1 MRSITLIQLSYIVA
15 VQQTRNFGLAAKKCF
30 VSQPTLSM
38 QIQKAEEELDVVL
51 FDRSKKPV
59 EPTTIGIKLIKQAH
73 TILQEFSRLEEIV
86 HSERGEIEGKFSLGV
101 IPTLAPYLLPIFL
114 EEFVRQYPKV
124 HLVIEELQTHQI
136 IKKLGDDLLDA
147 GILVTPLK
155 NKQILENPL
164 FHEPFVIYLS
174 PKHPLY
180 ARKNVSAW
188 DLNLDDIWLLNEGH
202 CFRDQV
208 LEICKRAKGTQKSS
222 IHQNLIF
229 ESGNLETLK
238 GLVDQNFGY
247 TLLPYLA
254 TLKIPEVEKK
264 KKLKP
269 FKSPAPYRE
278 VSLVYSRSFL
288 KQGIISA
295 LESMIQKCIP
305 EELQGKNAKGQLVR
319 MPKIR

>member
-15 VQQTRNFGLAAKKCF
+15 VHQTRNFGLAAKRCF

-38 QIQKAEEELDVVL
+38 QIQKVEEEMEVIL

-59 EPTTIGIKLIKQAH
+59 EPTAIGIKLIQQAQ
-73 TILQEFSRLEEIV
+73 TILQEFSRLQEIV
-86 HSERGEIEGKFSLGV
+86 QSERGEIEGKFSLGV

-124 HLVIEELQTHQI
+124 HLVIEELQTRQI
-136 IKKLGDDLLDA
+136 VEKLGDDLLDA

-155 NKQILENPL
+155 NKQILESPL

-174 PKHPLY
+174 PRHPLY
-180 ARKNVSAW
+180 SHKNVSAE

-208 LEICKRAKGTQKSS
+208 LEICKRAKATQKSPV
-222 IHQNLIF
+222 HQNLIF

-254 TLKIPEVEKK
+254 TLKIPEAEKK

-269 FKSPAPYRE
+269 FKSPIPNRE

-288 KQGIISA
+288 KQGIIEA
-295 LESMIQKCIP
+295 LGAMIKKCIP
-305 EELQGKNAKGQLVR
+305 RELQEKSAKGRLIGI
-319 MPKIR
+319 PKFR